1 MFYHY
6 REWLKTEIVLN
17 RYFYNG
23 YETGTGIESQ
33 CFFSLKNKVLR
44 LFTRMNYK

>member
-17 RYFYNG
+17 RYFYNE
-23 YETGTGIESQ
+23 YEIGTGIESQ
-33 CFFSLKNKVLR
+33 CFFYGKI
-44 LFTRMNYK
+44 T

>member
-23 YETGTGIESQ
+23 YETGTGIGSQ
-33 CFFSLKNKVLR
+33 CFFYEKIK
-44 LFTRMNYK
+44 